1 MIIITDRSRLL
12 NLNHFAIYMMVKPD
26 EIVRYG
32 DKLEGLNRYSTVTKG
47 IFQFYIVE
55 KGNTPYEKLPE
66 EMIRN
71 MRHFNVMVRLV
82 NTIRFTYCYGIEL
95 IDLETG
101 IHSIVEQLKVFVE
114 NVCNEDIV
122 HLDILSQR
130 NTITSRA
137 AIKYY
142 RDNNIVKEMFEAALN
157 GENADKTEGK
167 LLLQKTSN
175 TTDIGTSYEIAKSAA
190 DSDKEKL
197 ESKIEKE
204 RRERERPKNTP
215 NITMTVKMV
224 KTGKERKDG
233 SLKKKIGVELNID
246 GNIIPLSFVSTDQ
259 TFLYIINLMAIK
271 EDRYIERSRFL
282 PLELEKKYREKNILV
297 LQHRDRLISW
307 LHNRYRAL
315 NFSKD
320 FEAWYDVVKK
330 NPQRLDNAI
339 SGIKRTLWETLED
352 EFKDA
357 YYYCVIYNDD
367 GIYKIRIDKEK
378 IGIDPEIM
386 EQILRNEA

>member
-12 NLNHFAIYMMVKPD
+12 NLNHFAIYLMLKPNEIAQYGVKL
-26 EIVRYG
+26 
-32 DKLEGLNRYSTVTKG
+32 KGLNRYSTVTKG

-142 RDNNIVKEMFEAALN
+142 RDNNIVKEMFEAAKLPQIKVSFTFM
-157 GENADKTEGK
+157 GISRYSVIDK
-167 LLLQKTSN
+167 S
-175 TTDIGTSYEIAKSAA
+175 
-190 DSDKEKL
+190 
-197 ESKIEKE
+197 
-204 RRERERPKNTP
+204 
-215 NITMTVKMV
+215 
-224 KTGKERKDG
+224 
-233 SLKKKIGVELNID
+233 
-246 GNIIPLSFVSTDQ
+246 
-259 TFLYIINLMAIK
+259 
-271 EDRYIERSRFL
+271 
-282 PLELEKKYREKNILV
+282 PLEELELMMREYGNAPECRH
-297 LQHRDRLISW
+297 HR
-307 LHNRYRAL
+307 
-315 NFSKD
+315 
-320 FEAWYDVVKK
+320 
-330 NPQRLDNAI
+330 
-339 SGIKRTLWETLED
+339 
-352 EFKDA
+352 
-357 YYYCVIYNDD
+357 
-367 GIYKIRIDKEK
+367 
-378 IGIDPEIM
+378 
-386 EQILRNEA
+386 